1 MKNSVTIDRSKN
13 VPNLFFLLNTELW
26 MPILVQIVFVTRFP
40 SLVSR
45 VFSPPFLFENGVK
58 AVCASSGRSALLWH
72 RPLSSKRK
80 KKCNHITK
88 EPFFRQHNKKT
99 LAFFHHSF
107 SCEKKSCFAFFAK
120 SAWFDTST
128 STTRKKTR

>member
-1 MKNSVTIDRSKN
+1 MMKIQFFSRQVVR
-13 VPNLFFLLNTELW
+13 FFLRISSFLLLLNCRFW
-26 MPILVQIVFVTRFP
+26 VRQCFP

-45 VFSPPFLFENGVK
+45 VFPPPSFLVWKWSEGC
-58 AVCASSGRSALLWH
+58 VCASSGRSALLWH
-72 RPLSSKRK
+72 KPLSSRRK

-99 LAFFHHSF
+99 LAFFHHSL

-128 STTRKKTR
+128 TSTVRKN